1 MTSSTHHHPNHV
13 SGCYRPAPI
22 QADFVPSPRNVH
34 FRLQC
39 GREIASAQP
48 ATDHLGDAIA
58 RMKGLTAASLQH
70 TTIQIPIATIPP
82 LAACQ
87 TARGFLLQGLSEA
100 CPLNSRVNWRTAR
113 KKTLH
118 PPNCTWSRVIRPVAP
133 PSRAGTAGSRRS
145 FRSRVRYSMSRRRVS
160 TRCCPRPRS
169 AR

>member
-22 QADFVPSPRNVH
+22 RAAFVPSPRNVH

-70 TTIQIPIATIPP
+70 TTIQIPIARCI
-82 LAACQ
+82 
-87 TARGFLLQGLSEA
+87 FLTLGQHPAVSSLEA
-100 CPLNSRVNWRTAR
+100 CPTPA
-113 KKTLH
+113 H
-118 PPNCTWSRVIRPVAP
+118 
-133 PSRAGTAGSRRS
+133 
-145 FRSRVRYSMSRRRVS
+145 
-160 TRCCPRPRS
+160 
-169 AR
+169 